1 MTRAVA
7 SFSSP
12 SASRMVTIRR
22 GIPMRPATATA
33 ATGSGGATIAP
44 STIATAHGSPS
55 AAWASS
61 ATALVVATTSPTASI
76 EIGRRSRRRSRR
88 LVCRAAQYSSGGR
101 NSASV
106 SSGSSSTSGSPGTRA
121 TARPAAISSTG
132 SGTRVCPARV
142 TTTAMAASM
151 PMSSSRVSMTRDQ
164 DHPNE
169 QEWTGG
175 TVPVVDDATF
185 HLVLAEAIRVAEA
198 TGLPHA
204 FMGGIA
210 STALGRPRWTHDVDL
225 LVRPGDAQAMLRA
238 FAAAGFDAEETD
250 QAWLYKATRDGVLV
264 DVIFESTG
272 GIVLDDEMLSRVRAA
287 SFDGLRLSVL
297 APEDLLVIKA
307 IVHREHRQR
316 HWFDALALVETG
328 ELDWPYLLR
337 RAEPNPRR
345 VASLL
350 LYAQTEGLE
359 VPDWVVE
366 ELLAKAREQEGTDDE
381 PDEYL
386 IARAQDALV
395 RDPRTGELELD
406 VAVDGDVVVL
416 SGAVATPERQA
427 AVAEVVAKALPG
439 REVRNL
445 TSADGPAA
453 APFVETLP

>member
-1 MTRAVA
+1 
-7 SFSSP
+7 
-12 SASRMVTIRR
+12 
-22 GIPMRPATATA
+22 
-33 ATGSGGATIAP
+33 
-44 STIATAHGSPS
+44 
-55 AAWASS
+55 
-61 ATALVVATTSPTASI
+61 
-76 EIGRRSRRRSRR
+76 
-88 LVCRAAQYSSGGR
+88 
-101 NSASV
+101 
-106 SSGSSSTSGSPGTRA
+106 
-121 TARPAAISSTG
+121 
-132 SGTRVCPARV
+132 
-142 TTTAMAASM
+142 
-151 PMSSSRVSMTRDQ
+151 
-164 DHPNE
+164 
-169 QEWTGG
+169 
-175 TVPVVDDATF
+175 
-185 HLVLAEAIRVAEA
+185 VAES

-225 LVRPGDAQAMLRA
+225 LVRPGDARAMLWA
-238 FAAAGFDAEETD
+238 FAAAGFDTEETD
-250 QAWLYKATRDGVLV
+250 QTWLYKATRDGVLV
-264 DVIFESTG
+264 DVVFESTG
-272 GIVLDDEMLSRVRAA
+272 GIVLDDEMLSRVRPA

-316 HWFDALALVETG
+316 HWFDALALVESV

-366 ELLAKAREQEGTDDE
+366 ELLAKAHEQEGADHE

-445 TSADGPAA
+445 TSADGPAG
-453 APFVETLP
+453 APFVEQLP